1 MGRYSYSRTQEF
13 DVDID
18 FDLFSVDETGKE
30 RTPTTDISG
39 VFVAE
44 GTRNPAATDELD
56 IDELDITGI
65 IKVEQITNYTFDNA
79 IEGFSGRFDDSLQ
92 VFAFAKGGETQE
104 PLKIENFTLDLT
116 ARYLPE
122 NTLLTL
128 ADGTPTIESFD
139 SNEDEIENDEIILD
153 EDRIEYIFSSP
164 ELEAKGISEVALYI
178 DNVEVE
184 TSEGDKSFF
193 DTFQDIQG
201 NYILDTEEERIAA
214 TNDIDSILNVISSAA
229 LTPSEDGDP
238 ELQIRVSGK
247 SANSEAI
254 VSSEAPIER
263 PQQVILEAED
273 FNDLGDYK
281 VVNFPEV
288 GGEVISLL
296 GADNKTSVP
305 TATATSGPLNLGNLD
320 LNDGSEGDGKYDV
333 EISYFDERD
342 GAGQLD
348 ILLNHKGVESV
359 VETIELN
366 KATSSD
372 LPNEDIRRCFV
383 IQDLDISTG
392 DTISIRGTG
401 DKGEQARVDYIS
413 FYDDDQFIAGTSDTS
428 CEI

>member
-1 MGRYSYSRTQEF
+1 MGKYSYSRIEAF
-13 DVDID
+13 DVDLD
-18 FDLFSVDETGKE
+18 FDLFSVNPAGKE

-44 GTRNPAATDELD
+44 GTPDN
-56 IDELDITGI
+56 ITG
-65 IKVEQITNYTFDNA
+65 VTVQPVTNYIFDDA
-79 IEGFSGRFDDSLQ
+79 IENFTGSFDDSLTIFSFSQ
-92 VFAFAKGGETQE
+92 PGGEE
-104 PLKIENFTLDLT
+104 PVEAETNRVLEVENLTLDLT
-116 ARYLPE
+116 ARYIPE

-139 SNEDEIENDEIILD
+139 SNGDGIENDEIILD

-164 ELEAKGISEVALYI
+164 ELEAEGISEVSLYI

-184 TSEGDKSFF
+184 TSEGNKSFF
-193 DTFQDIQG
+193 DTLQDVQG

-229 LTPSEDGDP
+229 LTPGEDGDP

-254 VSSEAPIER
+254 VSSEAPIDR

-305 TATATSGPLNLGNLD
+305 TATATSGPLNLSGLDGNA
-320 LNDGSEGDGKYDV
+320 NGENNGEYDV
-333 EISYFDERD
+333 KVSYFDEND

-348 ILLNHKGVESV
+348 ILLNHNGTETV
-359 VETIELN
+359 VGTINLN
-366 KATSSD
+366 EATSSG
-372 LPNEDIRRCFV
+372 LPNGYTSLVRHSGFR
-383 IQDLDISTG
+383 
-392 DTISIRGTG
+392 
-401 DKGEQARVDYIS
+401 YINW
-413 FYDDDQFIAGTSDTS
+413 
-428 CEI
+428 